1 MPQRKIKKHTAVFKN
16 DKNAGK
22 WLRLA
27 DTFLEAH
34 PEILYWTE
42 RNSTKKGLFYVY
54 GKGLYSVVSTLEIEQ
69 MLVDFKPDDNSI
81 SIPSLISQAKHQE
94 TMHNIMRRRFFY
106 RDRFNPEGIINFQN
120 GFFDTETE
128 ELSEHSMDIIS
139 TNQLPYNYDPEAKCP
154 NFLKALDD
162 AVESDI
168 QKLSIIQE
176 FVGYCL
182 TRETKYE
189 KALFLIG
196 ASGSG
201 KSTVLD
207 GIEAMLGK
215 ENVSNTSMEQLCQPR
230 YAGNFIDRI
239 ANIDREIPKD
249 ISGYEEALKKIIT
262 GESVKVDTK
271 FIPSYDARPY
281 CKIIFGANDM
291 PRIADTSNALFR
303 RMLLIE
309 FNNVVP
315 DEKID
320 VDLKERAKNEGDG
333 IFNWALVGLK
343 RLNENKKFTASP
355 EMDESVRELKM
366 QNNAIYYFISECYD
380 IEQGDEV
387 HVTVDDLYDKYLDFC
402 HKIGSKG
409 IYRKNSFSKEMKKT
423 FGKAINQRQKKIDGI
438 NNRVWLG
445 MIEKPLYEQGD
456 QVEWEGD

>member
-22 WLRLA
+22 WLQLA
-27 DTFLEAH
+27 DAFLESH
-34 PEILYWTE
+34 PEVLYWTE

-54 GKGLYSVVSTLEIEQ
+54 GNGLYSVVSSLEIEQ
-69 MLVDFKPDDNSI
+69 MLVDFKPDDNNI
-81 SIPSLISQAKHQE
+81 PIPSLISQAKHQE

-106 RDRFNPEGIINFQN
+106 RDRFNPEGIINFKN

-128 ELSEHSMDIIS
+128 ELTGHSMDVIS
-139 TNQLPYNYDPEAKCP
+139 TNQLPYNYDPEAECQ
-154 NFLKALDD
+154 NFLKALND
-162 AVESDI
+162 AVEGDALKI
-168 QKLSIIQE
+168 RIIQE

-196 ASGSG
+196 AAGSG

-230 YAGNFIDRI
+230 YAGNFIDKI
-239 ANIDREIPKD
+239 ANIDREIPED

-262 GESVKVDTK
+262 GEAVKVDTK
-271 FIPSYDARPY
+271 FVPSYDARPY

-291 PRIADTSNALFR
+291 PRIADTSNAIFR

-309 FNNVVP
+309 FNNVIP
-315 DEKID
+315 DHKID
-320 VDLKERAKNEGDG
+320 VDLKERAKEEGAG
-333 IFNWALVGLK
+333 IFNWALIGLK
-343 RLNENKKFTASP
+343 RLNENKKFTKSQAVCDSI
-355 EMDESVRELKM
+355 RELKM
-366 QNNAIYYFISECYD
+366 ENNSIYYFISECYD
-380 IEQGDEV
+380 IKQDDELY
-387 HVTVDDLYDKYLDFC
+387 VTVDELYDKYLDFC
-402 HKIGSKG
+402 HKIGAKG
-409 IYRKNSFSKEMKKT
+409 IFKKNSFSKQMKKT
-423 FGKAINQRQKKIDGI
+423 FGKTIEKTQKKINGV

-445 MIEKPLYEQGD
+445 IEEKPIYEQV
-456 QVEWEGD
+456 QWED

>member
-1 MPQRKIKKHTAVFKN
+1 MTQRKIKKHTAVFKN

-27 DTFLEAH
+27 DTFLESH

-54 GKGLYSVVSTLEIEQ
+54 GSGLYSVVSTLEVEQ
-69 MLVDFKPDDNSI
+69 MLVDFKPEDNSI

-106 RDRFNPEGIINFQN
+106 RDRFNPEGIINFRN
-120 GFFDTETE
+120 GFFDIETG
-128 ELSEHSMDIIS
+128 ELGEHSMDVIS
-139 TNQLPYNYDPEAKCP
+139 TNQLPYNYDSEAKCP
-154 NFLKALDD
+154 NFLKALND
-162 AVESDI
+162 AVEGDVKKI
-168 QKLSIIQE
+168 RIIQE

-196 ASGSG
+196 AASSG

-230 YAGNFIDRI
+230 YAGNFIDKI
-239 ANIDREIPKD
+239 ANIDREIPRD

-262 GESVKVDTK
+262 GEAVKVDTK

-281 CKIIFGANDM
+281 CKVIFSANDM

-309 FNNVVP
+309 FNNVIPNHKV
-315 DEKID
+315 D
-320 VDLKERAKNEGDG
+320 VDLKERAKTEGAG
-333 IFNWALVGLK
+333 IFNWALLGLK
-343 RLNENKKFTASP
+343 RLNENKKFTASQ
-355 EMDESVRELKM
+355 EMEDSIRELKM
-366 QNNAIYYFISECYD
+366 QNNSTYYFITECYN
-380 IEQGDEV
+380 IEQGNEV
-387 HVTVDDLYDKYLDFC
+387 YVTMSDLYEKYKEFC
-402 HKIGSKG
+402 HKIGAKG
-409 IYRKNSFSKEMKKT
+409 IFKKITFSKEVRKT
-423 FGKAINQRQKKIDGI
+423 FGKDIETGQVRIDGV
-438 NNRVWLG
+438 NHRVWLG
-445 MIEKPLYEQGD
+445 MIEKPLYEQNE
-456 QVEWEGD
+456 QVEWGD